1 MNSLPG
7 EKIYSLPF
15 FTRIEDYEI
24 NCLWHIFFMK
34 VFFRYMGFN
43 SDRCTYKTT
52 TAPTW
57 CYLIRLINDCCLD
70 SFLNCVIP
78 IVIWVNIRCTCNTPV
93 TGDGSWPERINHVRD
108 FLFRCD
114 FFRDLIRNRGK
125 RVVVV
130 SYSKIMFFFF
140 KVRFVKSVDFRL
152 VPWWTLL
159 KISVVLVIA
168 NCI

>member
-1 MNSLPG
+1 
-7 EKIYSLPF
+7 
-15 FTRIEDYEI
+15 
-24 NCLWHIFFMK
+24 MK

-57 CYLIRLINDCCLD
+57 CYLIRLINDC

-78 IVIWVNIRCTCNTPV
+78 IVTWVNFRFTCNTPV
-93 TGDGSWPERINHVRD
+93 TGDGSWPESINHVRD
-108 FLFRCD
+108 VLFRCD

-125 RVVVV
+125 WVVVV
-130 SYSKIMFFFF
+130 SYSEIMFFFF
-140 KVRFVKSVDFRL
+140 KGWFVKSVDFCL

-168 NCI
+168 NGI